1 MSKTKIQKTIQR
13 QLKFVN
19 EQIDLKILQGK
30 NYRQEARH
38 HRMLLRQLAELNR
51 QPFFGR
57 SLGFFSFL

>member
-1 MSKTKIQKTIQR
+1 MSKTKTQKTIQR

-30 NYRQEARH
+30 SYHQEARH
-38 HRMLLRQLAELNR
+38 HRMLLRQLAELDR